1 MGKLN
6 ELALRNAFEISESGD
21 TNPAGA
27 VAETHGARAT
37 DAGAASAGSYKQ
49 GDGDTMKQE
58 MMDEEMEAP
67 MEKAP
72 PAEEA
77 EDQVEATQ
85 GGDEIGDPNVLRVVL
100 AAMKV
105 IYDKSTSDQVVK
117 MLRGG
122 DPTQALANT
131 TLFVMRTLYEQ
142 SKKSMPVEAAVAAS
156 DTIVDLMAELAQAA
170 GVEIEAAGIDQAK
183 ATVVQ
188 TLQQK
193 MGQQGRTQPQQ
204 QMQMQQAQA
213 PMAGPGLIAG
223 AMA

>member
-1 MGKLN
+1 
-6 ELALRNAFEISESGD
+6 
-21 TNPAGA
+21 
-27 VAETHGARAT
+27 
-37 DAGAASAGSYKQ
+37 
-49 GDGDTMKQE
+49 
-58 MMDEEMEAP
+58 MDEEMEAP

-131 TLFVMRTLYEQ
+131 TLFVMRAIYEQ
-142 SKKSMPVEAAVAAS
+142 SNKSIPMEAAVAAS